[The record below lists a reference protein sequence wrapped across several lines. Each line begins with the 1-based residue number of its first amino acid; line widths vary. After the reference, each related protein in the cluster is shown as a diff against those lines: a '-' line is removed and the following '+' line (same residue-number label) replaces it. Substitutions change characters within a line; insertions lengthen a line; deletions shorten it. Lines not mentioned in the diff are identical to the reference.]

1 MIETIVL
8 LVVILSASL
17 TLCWSAKPRK
27 DTEWQGEQAA
37 DMAGGLII
45 AAAAIGNLWLQIS
58 GNESAILL
66 LDSLAWYA
74 ALPLLVSVRVI
85 QAAQCLGFNWYWDRM
100 IWGRILLALCVV
112 FELCRRANQ
121 LDMILYVTAASG
133 AVSLILMAIKPL
145 FKTEL
150 FVLASLWIAMSAAY
164 VLYQPI
170 NISGLLIP
178 TFLILVFKLS
188 RHIPPTKSH

>member
-45 AAAAIGNLWLQIS
+45 AAAAIGNLWLQLS

-112 FELCRRANQ
+112 FELLAHSLTRA
-121 LDMILYVTAASG
+121 VRHTK
-133 AVSLILMAIKPL
+133 LMSRGVIWL
-145 FKTEL
+145 TH
-150 FVLASLWIAMSAAY
+150 
-164 VLYQPI
+164 
-170 NISGLLIP
+170 
-178 TFLILVFKLS
+178 FLIFVAIDCQWQ
-188 RHIPPTKSH
+188 RRQ

>member
-45 AAAAIGNLWLQIS
+45 AAAAIGNLWLQLS

-112 FELCRRANQ
+112 FELCRRSNQ
-121 LDMILYVTAASG
+121 LDMILNVTSVMG
-133 AVSLILMAIKPL
+133 AISFLVIALRPCPRPVLIINS
-145 FKTEL
+145 
-150 FVLASLWIAMSAAY
+150 VLWIG
-164 VLYQPI
+164 
-170 NISGLLIP
+170 ISVAFLTLRPSEFIYLLAPLAII
-178 TFLILVFKLS
+178 TATRLS
-188 RHIPPTKSH
+188 KKNYDTSG

>member
-1 MIETIVL
+1 MMLDVGLIIL
-8 LVVILSASL
+8 LLAVSL
-17 TLCWSAKPRK
+17 WLCWSAKPHQ
-27 DTEWQGEQAA
+27 DTEWSGEQAA
-37 DMAGGLII
+37 DMASGLIL

-58 GNESAILL
+58 GNDSAILL

-74 ALPLLVSVRVI
+74 ALPLLVSVRMI
-85 QAAQCLGFNWYWDRM
+85 QAAQGLGMAWYWDRM
-100 IWGRILLALCVV
+100 IWGRVLLALCVV

-121 LDMILYVTAASG
+121 LDIILYVTAASG